1 MNCCLD
7 GGFDIRQ
14 MAPGKLADF
23 NMWQHE
29 MTEDELN
36 SDSCG
41 ARGDVASWETLK
53 EKGTS
58 LRTKHVLPSCIG
70 K

>member
-7 GGFDIRQ
+7 GGFRIGE
-14 MAPGKLADF
+14 MTPGMLADF

-58 LRTKHVLPSCIG
+58 LRTKHILPSCIG

>member
-7 GGFDIRQ
+7 GGFRIDE
-14 MAPGKLADF
+14 MTPGMLADF

-29 MTEDELN
+29 KTEDELN
-36 SDSCG
+36 SESCG
-41 ARGDVASWETLK
+41 ARGDVASWKTLK

-58 LRTKHVLPSCIG
+58 LRTKHILPSCIG